1 MWEKLEK
8 ILREVCNDE
17 DYVLGIKTLL
27 PTEANKEEMIDAIAE
42 GIIDKEADEISE
54 YALAIY
60 HDMPFED

>member
-17 DYVLGIKTLL
+17 DYILGIKTLL
-27 PTEANKEEMIDAIAE
+27 STEANKEEMLDAIAQ
-42 GIIDKEADEISE
+42 GIVDKEADEISE

-60 HDMPFED
+60 SDTPFED